1 MSASIFPI
9 LSWHV
14 LGWDHNAVMGT
25 ADDMLVVFDTDC
37 LMCSAWVH
45 FIFRHERLPTSTFIS
60 AWSDEGLALAAS
72 HGLTAES
79 LDRTYL
85 VVLDG
90 KPLIK
95 SDATLAILDR
105 LHAPWRWANA
115 LRFLPR
121 TWRDWIYD
129 RMARNRYHWF
139 GRKDQC
145 FWPPEGQGARFMQG
159 PPRSTV
165 LPDHR

>member
-1 MSASIFPI
+1 MSAFIFPMV
-9 LSWHV
+9 SWHV
-14 LGWDHNAVMGT
+14 LEWEHDADMGN

-45 FIFRHERLPTSTFIS
+45 FILRHERHPTSTFVS
-60 AWSDEGLALAAS
+60 AWSEAGLALAAE
-72 HGLTAES
+72 HGFTAES

-85 VVLDG
+85 VVLEG

-105 LHAPWRWANA
+105 LRAPWRWAKA

-121 TWRDWIYD
+121 TWRDWFYD

-145 FWPPEGQGARFMQG
+145 FLPPKGQGARFIQG